1 MIKYL
6 YAGVLGL
13 LVSCSCT
20 SCSSHAHGADE
31 HNHTVENHNH
41 SAAEH
46 NHAADEH
53 DHANEGHDH
62 DAENHTYATG
72 DHNHA
77 ADEHGQSE
85 ADAHKHNPD
94 EVVMSPAKAEAAGV
108 VVAQIEPGDFRRVI
122 VTGGRISSAQG
133 HEATVVAS
141 VAGIVSFSHS
151 VTEGMKVG
159 AGTPLMSIS
168 AEHLQN
174 GDPVKRA
181 RIAYE
186 TAKKEYDRA
195 AKLVQRKI
203 VSQKD
208 FNVIKEN
215 YETAKIAYEALA
227 VNKSGKGVAVKSPMA
242 GYVKACLVK
251 EGDYVNVGQPLMSVT
266 QTNRLQLKADVSER
280 YYPVL
285 HSITSANFKT
295 PYSDKAYTLDD
306 LNGRLLSYG
315 RAAGDASFYVPV
327 TFEFDNRGDILPGAY
342 VEVYLLSDVLPH
354 VISVPVGALIEE
366 QGVYSVYV
374 QLDADCYHKQEVKLG
389 SSNGNEVEIVSGLKG
404 GEKIV
409 TQGAYQV
416 KLASASNAIPGHTHN
431 H

>member
-1 MIKYL
+1 MKKYL

-13 LVSCSCT
+13 LVSYSCT
-20 SCSSHAHGADE
+20 SCSTQHHDHEDHDHAAE
-31 HNHTVENHNH
+31 VHNHAAENHNH
-41 SAAEH
+41 A
-46 NHAADEH
+46 
-53 DHANEGHDH
+53 
-62 DAENHTYATG
+62 AENHTHAAG

-77 ADEHGQSE
+77 EE
-85 ADAHKHNPD
+85 KHNPD
-94 EVVMSPAKAEAAGV
+94 EVVMTPEKAKAAGV
-108 VVAQIEPGDFRRVI
+108 ATAIIQPGNFRRVI
-122 VTGGRISSAQG
+122 VTGGHISSAQG
-133 HEATVVAS
+133 HVATVVAS
-141 VAGIVSFSHS
+141 VAGIVSFSHA

-159 AGTPLMSIS
+159 AGMPVMRIS
-168 AEHLQN
+168 AEHLQD

-195 AKLVQRKI
+195 AKLVQRQI

-208 FNVIKEN
+208 FNAIKEN

-227 VNKSGKGVAVKSPMA
+227 VDKSGKGVAVKSPMA

-280 YYPVL
+280 YYSVL

-295 PYSDKAYTLDD
+295 PYSDKAYELDS

-327 TFEFDNRGDILPGAY
+327 TFEFDNRGDILPGAH

-366 QGVYSVYV
+366 QGVYSVYI
-374 QLDADCYHKQEVKLG
+374 QLDESCYHKQEVKLG
-389 SSNGNEVEIVSGLKG
+389 SSDGSRVEILAGLKG
-404 GEKIV
+404 GECIV
-409 TQGAYQV
+409 TQGAYQE
-416 KLASASNAIPGHTHN
+416 KLASANNAIPGHTHN

>member
-1 MIKYL
+1 MKTYF
-6 YAGVLGL
+6 YAGVMGL
-13 LVSCSCT
+13 LISY
-20 SCSSHAHGADE
+20 SCSSCSTHD
-31 HNHTVENHNH
+31 HNHEGHDHAAEVHDHAAENHNH
-41 SAAEH
+41 A
-46 NHAADEH
+46 
-53 DHANEGHDH
+53 
-62 DAENHTYATG
+62 AENHTHASG

-77 ADEHGQSE
+77 EE
-85 ADAHKHNPD
+85 KHNPD
-94 EVVMSPAKAEAAGV
+94 EVVMSPEKAEAAGV
-108 VVAQIEPGDFRRVI
+108 AVAQVEPGNFRRVI
-122 VTGGRISSAQG
+122 LTGGHISSAQG
-133 HEATVVAS
+133 HESTVVAS
-141 VAGIVSFSHS
+141 VAGIVSFSQA

-159 AGTPLMSIS
+159 AGAPLMRIS
-168 AEHLQN
+168 AEHLQD

-195 AKLVQRKI
+195 AKLVQRQI

-208 FNVIKEN
+208 FNGIKEN

-227 VNKSGKGVAVKSPMA
+227 VDKSGRGVAVKSPMA
-242 GYVKACLVK
+242 GYVKACLVN
-251 EGDYVNVGQPLMSVT
+251 EGDYVTVGQPLMRVT

-280 YYPVL
+280 YYSVL

-295 PYSDKAYTLDD
+295 PYADKAYTLDS

-327 TFEFDNRGDILPGAY
+327 TFEFDNRGDILPGAH

-366 QGVYSVYV
+366 QGVYSVFI
-374 QLDADCYHKQEVKLG
+374 QLDESCYHKQEVKLG
-389 SSNGNEVEIVSGLKG
+389 SSNGKEVEILAGLKG
-404 GEKIV
+404 GERIV

-416 KLASASNAIPGHTHN
+416 KLASANNAIPGHTHN

>member
-1 MIKYL
+1 MKKYF
-6 YAGVLGL
+6 YAGALGL
-13 LVSCSCT
+13 LISCSCS
-20 SCSSHAHGADE
+20 SCSNHAHGADE
-31 HNHTVENHNH
+31 HNHAIE
-41 SAAEH
+41 SH
-46 NHAADEH
+46 NHAAEVH
-53 DHANEGHDH
+53 DHANENHDH
-62 DAENHTYATG
+62 AAENHAHETG
-72 DHNHA
+72 DHNHV
-77 ADEHGQSE
+77 E
-85 ADAHKHNPD
+85 DAHKHNPD
-94 EVVMSPAKAEAAGV
+94 EVVMTPEKAKAAGV
-108 VVAQIEPGDFRRVI
+108 IVAQIQPGSFRRVI
-122 VTGGRISSAQG
+122 VTGGHISSAQG

-141 VAGIVSFSHS
+141 VAGIVSFTHA

-159 AGTPLMSIS
+159 AGASVMSIS

-181 RIAYE
+181 LIAYE

-203 VSQKD
+203 VSQKE
-208 FNVIKEN
+208 FNVIKES

-227 VNKSGKGVAVKSPMA
+227 VDKHGKGVAVKSPIA

-295 PYSDKAYTLDD
+295 PYSDKAYTLEN

-327 TFEFDNRGDILPGAY
+327 TFEFDNRGDILPGAH

-366 QGVYSVYV
+366 QGVYSVYI
-374 QLDADCYHKQEVKLG
+374 QLDESCYHKQEVKLG
-389 SSNGNEVEIVSGLKG
+389 SSNGNEVEILSGLNG
-404 GEKIV
+404 GERIV

-416 KLASASNAIPGHTHN
+416 KLASANNAIPGHTHN